1 MKIVSLFTG
10 AGGLDKGFEAAGFET
25 IWANEFDK
33 AIWETFEKNFP
44 KTKQNDKFCRLGDFM
59 KYSHSKAMAM
69 FYKIVKLVK
78 NGVLMIIHIYAR
90 RLALKPYG
98 QMNLTKLF
106 GKHLKKISQK
116 QC

>member
-44 KTKQNDKFCRLGDFM
+44 KTMLDKR
-59 KYSHSKAMAM
+59 
-69 FYKIVKLVK
+69 
-78 NGVLMIIHIYAR
+78 
-90 RLALKPYG
+90 
-98 QMNLTKLF
+98 
-106 GKHLKKISQK
+106 ISRDD
-116 QC
+116 

>member
-44 KTKQNDKFCRLGDFM
+44 KTKASLWCGASMPETFSAKKNLGFLSLRILIN
-59 KYSHSKAMAM
+59 Y
-69 FYKIVKLVK
+69 
-78 NGVLMIIHIYAR
+78 
-90 RLALKPYG
+90 
-98 QMNLTKLF
+98 
-106 GKHLKKISQK
+106 
-116 QC
+116 